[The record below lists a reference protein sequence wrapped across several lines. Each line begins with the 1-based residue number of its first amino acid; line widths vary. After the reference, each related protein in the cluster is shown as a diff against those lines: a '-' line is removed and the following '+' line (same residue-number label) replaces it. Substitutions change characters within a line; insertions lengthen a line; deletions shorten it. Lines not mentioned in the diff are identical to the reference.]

1 MVRRAGLLCAAFAV
15 WGITTFAAGD
25 RPGSTPAVAAMP
37 PIVASPPRPIPTPAA
52 DAPRVLDF
60 SQEAPLA
67 RELRPQQAPAA
78 ARPSTTT
85 RSPVGERRGRRSR
98 RNVWVG
104 PIPTPEEWTA
114 PEGPVR
120 IALQAGHWKA
130 NEAPAELS
138 GLRDNGTASQGTAEW
153 EVNLAIAERAA
164 ELLEGLGY
172 TVDVLPAVVP
182 PSYRAH
188 LFISIHADGSGDAR
202 ASGFRVASPR
212 NDRTGRAA
220 AVVRLLEDSYGDAT
234 GIRRL
239 PTVTRRM
246 QNYYAFNFQRYIHAL
261 HPMTI
266 AVILETGF
274 LTNAGDRRIIVDD
287 PERAARGIVSA
298 VVAFPITPP
307 PGPRIAIATAAAGAE

>member
-1 MVRRAGLLCAAFAV
+1 
-15 WGITTFAAGD
+15 
-25 RPGSTPAVAAMP
+25 
-37 PIVASPPRPIPTPAA
+37 
-52 DAPRVLDF
+52 VLDF
-60 SQEAPLA
+60 AQEAPLP
-67 RELRPQQAPAA
+67 RELSPQEAPVVSRPATATRTPA
-78 ARPSTTT
+78 
-85 RSPVGERRGRRSR
+85 GERRGRRSR

-153 EVNLAIAERAA
+153 EVNLSIAERAA
-164 ELLEGLGY
+164 ELLRGLGY

-212 NDRTGRAA
+212 NDRTGRAD
-220 AVVRLLEDSYGDAT
+220 AVVRLLEETYGEAT

-246 QNYYAFNFQRYIHAL
+246 QNYYAFNFQRYVHAL

-274 LTNAGDRRIIVDD
+274 LTNAGDRRVIVDD

-307 PGPRIAIATAAAGAE
+307 PGPPIAVTAAVGGAE

>member
-1 MVRRAGLLCAAFAV
+1 MVKRAGFVCAAFAV
-15 WGITTFAAGD
+15 WGVTTLAAGE

-37 PIVASPPRPIPTPAA
+37 PIVALPPRALATPAA
-52 DAPRVLDF
+52 DAPRVVHF
-60 SQEAPLA
+60 SQEAPLPQ
-67 RELRPQQAPAA
+67 ERPQQAPAVSRA
-78 ARPSTTT
+78 TAPAPA
-85 RSPVGERRGRRSR
+85 PVTERRGRRSR

-104 PIPTPEEWTA
+104 PVPTPEQWAA

-212 NDRTGRAA
+212 SDRTGRAA
-220 AVVRLLEDSYGDAT
+220 AVVRLLEDSYGEAT

-246 QNYYAFNFQRYIHAL
+246 QNYYAFNFQRYVHAL

-307 PGPRIAIATAAAGAE
+307 PGPQITLTTAAVGAQ

>member
-1 MVRRAGLLCAAFAV
+1 MVKRAGLVCAGFAL
-15 WGITTFAAGD
+15 WGITTFAAGE

-37 PIVASPPRPIPTPAA
+37 PIVAAPPRPAPTPAA
-52 DAPRVLDF
+52 DAARVLEL
-60 SQEAPLA
+60 SQEAPLPQ
-67 RELRPQQAPAA
+67 ETRPQEAPAVSRA
-78 ARPSTTT
+78 TAPAPAQVT
-85 RSPVGERRGRRSR
+85 ERRSRRSR
-98 RNVWVG
+98 RNIWVG
-104 PIPTPEEWTA
+104 PIPTPEEWAA

-130 NEAPAELS
+130 SEAPAELS
-138 GLRDNGTASQGTAEW
+138 GLRENGTASQGTAEW

-202 ASGFRVASPR
+202 ASGFRVASSR
-212 NDRTGRAA
+212 DDRTGRAA

-246 QNYYAFNFQRYIHAL
+246 QNYYAFNFQRYVHAL

-274 LTNAGDRRIIVDD
+274 LTNADDRRIIVDD
-287 PERAARGIVSA
+287 PERAARGIVAA
-298 VVAFPITPP
+298 VVAFPVTPP
-307 PGPRIAIATAAAGAE
+307 PGPQIAITAAGGGE